1 MLKWLDGTASAPDNS
16 DVMLQITSTLKN
28 LAVSRHRIPVAAL
41 ALLALTIGAC
51 SRTAGSTKPDED
63 TVDNTNTC
71 TTEVELPARWDAL
84 EQATALRNAVTWTA
98 APKIKGSTLTGAGTL
113 APRVELFDPRTP
125 DGDQRDGPPFSVYY
139 DYGST
144 KESLAELVPDLSEG
158 QCWKTT
164 ATIAPTEVGTPEGG
178 SDRDFVI
185 EASSPLFM
193 DTDVSKLELRVWGTD
208 ANGNEALLS
217 VSAIVTD

>member
-1 MLKWLDGTASAPDNS
+1 
-16 DVMLQITSTLKN
+16 MLQITSTLQIS
-28 LAVSRHRIPVAAL
+28 AVSRHRIPVAAL
-41 ALLALTIGAC
+41 ALLALTVGAC
-51 SRTAGSTKPDED
+51 SRTAGSTKPDDD

-71 TTEVELPARWDAL
+71 TTEVELPARSDAL
-84 EQATALRNAVTWTA
+84 EQATAFQAVTWTSE
-98 APKIKGSTLTGAGTL
+98 PKIKDGTLTGVGTL
-113 APRVELFDPRTP
+113 ALGVELFDPLTP

-144 KESLAELVPDLSEG
+144 KESLAELVPDLPEG

-178 SDRDFVI
+178 SDRDFII

-193 DTDVSKLELRVWGTD
+193 DTDVSKIELRVWGTGAD
-208 ANGNEALLS
+208 GNEALLS

>member
-1 MLKWLDGTASAPDNS
+1 MLKWLDGTAPAPDNS
-16 DVMLQITSTLKN
+16 DVMLQITSTLQISA
-28 LAVSRHRIPVAAL
+28 LRRHRIPVAGAVAAL
-41 ALLALTIGAC
+41 CVACLLTVGAC
-51 SRTAGSTKPDED
+51 SR

-71 TTEVELPARWDAL
+71 TTEVELPARSDAL
-84 EQATALRNAVTWTA
+84 EQATAFQAVTWTSE
-98 APKIKGSTLTGAGTL
+98 PKIKDGTLTGVGTL
-113 APRVELFDPRTP
+113 ALGVELFDPLTP

-144 KESLAELVPDLSEG
+144 KESLAELVPNLPEG

-178 SDRDFVI
+178 SGRDFII

-193 DTDVSKLELRVWGTD
+193 DTDVSKIELRVWGTD
-208 ANGNEALLS
+208 ADGNEALLS